1 MMNDAP
7 TAVLDRVPP
16 LSETEQT
23 MQMSPGFWQ
32 WPTVDPDDRERVIA
46 EARAVMRYQEGPTLP
61 VLRAVL
67 EGLRRL

>member
-1 MMNDAP
+1 MNDVP

-23 MQMSPGFWQ
+23 TQLSLDPWQ
-32 WPTVDPDDRERVIA
+32 WPVVDLDDRERVIA

>member
-1 MMNDAP
+1 MNDAP

-23 MQMSPGFWQ
+23 TQLSLDPWQ
-32 WPTVDPDDRERVIA
+32 WPVVDLDDRERVIA

>member
-23 MQMSPGFWQ
+23 AQLSMNPWQ
-32 WPTVDPDDRERVIA
+32 WPTVDPDERERVIT
-46 EARAVMRYQEGPTLP
+46 EARAAMRYQEGPTLP

>member
-1 MMNDAP
+1 MNDAP

-16 LSETEQT
+16 LSEAEQT
-23 MQMSPGFWQ
+23 TQLSLDPWR
-32 WPTVDPDDRERVIA
+32 WPVVDLDDRERVIA

>member
-1 MMNDAP
+1 MNDAP

-16 LSETEQT
+16 LSETERTTQL
-23 MQMSPGFWQ
+23 SLDPWQ
-32 WPTVDPDDRERVIA
+32 WPVVDLDDRERVIA

>member
-1 MMNDAP
+1 MNDAP

-16 LSETEQT
+16 LSEAEQT
-23 MQMSPGFWQ
+23 AQLSLDPWR
-32 WPTVDPDDRERVIA
+32 WPVVDLDDRERVIA
-46 EARAVMRYQEGPTLP
+46 EARAAMRYQEGPTLP

>member
-1 MMNDAP
+1 MNDAP

-16 LSETEQT
+16 LSEAEQT
-23 MQMSPGFWQ
+23 TQLSLDPWQ
-32 WPTVDPDDRERVIA
+32 WPVVDLDDRERVIA

>member
-1 MMNDAP
+1 MNDAP

-23 MQMSPGFWQ
+23 TQLSLDPWQ
-32 WPTVDPDDRERVIA
+32 WPVVDLDDRERVIA
-46 EARAVMRYQEGPTLP
+46 EARAVMRYQEDPTLP

>member
-1 MMNDAP
+1 MNDAP

-23 MQMSPGFWQ
+23 TQLSLDPWQ
-32 WPTVDPDDRERVIA
+32 WPVVDLDDRERVIV

>member
-1 MMNDAP
+1 MNDAP

-16 LSETEQT
+16 LSEAEQAT
-23 MQMSPGFWQ
+23 QLSLDPWR
-32 WPTVDPDDRERVIA
+32 WPVVDLDDRERVIA

>member
-23 MQMSPGFWQ
+23 TQLSLDPWQ
-32 WPTVDPDDRERVIA
+32 WPVVDPDDRERVIA